1 MLKIYALASLFT
13 FLVFII
19 VDFIWLAN
27 ATRFLYKPHIGPLLL
42 EKPVLPAAAIF
53 YILYVFG
60 LIFLVLKP
68 AIDAN
73 SVINAIWL
81 GGVFGLVAYGTYDLT
96 NLATIRG
103 WSVTVTLVDM
113 LWGAFLTGLSAGL
126 GVWISFKFN

>member
-81 GGVFGLVAYGTYDLT
+81 GRVFGLVAYGTYDLT

-103 WSVTVTLVDM
+103 WSVTVTVVDM
-113 LWGAFLTGLSAGL
+113 MWGAFLTGLSAGL
-126 GVWISFKFN
+126 GVWIAFKFN

>member
-1 MLKIYALASLFT
+1 M
-13 FLVFII
+13 
-19 VDFIWLAN
+19 
-27 ATRFLYKPHIGPLLL
+27 L

-113 LWGAFLTGLSAGL
+113 LWGAFLTDKLDLFLFLPDIKTLWLLQHIFWPFQPQCHSL
-126 GVWISFKFN
+126 QL

>member
-103 WSVTVTLVDM
+103 WSVTVTPVSYTH
-113 LWGAFLTGLSAGL
+113 LTLPTKA
-126 GVWISFKFN
+126 

>member
-73 SVINAIWL
+73 SLINAIWL
-81 GGVFGLVAYGTYDLT
+81 GGVFGLVADGTYDLT